1 MRVAEAQDLY
11 LTQFD
16 ELTRAQAAS
25 DPAWLREQRR
35 GAIARFRSQG
45 FPTTRD
51 EEFRATPV
59 AAIADRAF
67 EPTFDGAGSAAGAG
81 AHVAVTSLSAS
92 VREQFTIPELTTAA
106 DLIFVNGRFAPE
118 LSSARPLP
126 KGVRVTSLAAAL
138 TIEPT
143 LVEPYLS
150 RTIKFETQGF
160 TALNTAFVQDGA
172 VVFLPDNA
180 VLTEPIH
187 LVFVSQPEP
196 GKPFV
201 SHPRTL
207 IVAGRNSQ
215 GRVIESFVGT
225 QVYFTNAVTEIVGG
239 ENSHLDHYR
248 VQRESLDAY
257 HVSSTHLQLA
267 RSATLTS
274 HSLAL
279 GGQLV
284 RNDVNAVLD
293 AEGIVCTLNGLYLV
307 DGRRLVDNHTT
318 IDHAK
323 PHCESHE
330 LYKGVIDDHGRGVFN
345 GKILVRQD
353 AQKTDAK
360 QTNQVLL
367 LSEDATINT
376 KPQLEI
382 FADDVKCTHGA
393 TVGQLAE
400 EQMFYLRARGIGL
413 NEAQA
418 MLIHAFASDI
428 VERIEIEPLRD
439 QLEQYLLSRLPIEA

>member
-11 LTQFD
+11 LAQFD
-16 ELTRAQAAS
+16 ALTQAEDTAS
-25 DPAWLREQRR
+25 MPPPVWVRDMRR
-35 GAIARFRSQG
+35 HAFAHFRKEG

-59 AAIADRAF
+59 APITDTAF
-67 EPTFDGAGSAAGAG
+67 EPAGA
-81 AHVAVTSLSAS
+81 SIPSQLPAS
-92 VREQFTIPELTTAA
+92 IHEHCTIPGLTTAA
-106 DLIFVNGRFAPE
+106 DVVFVNGRFAE
-118 LSSARPLP
+118 SLSSIGTLP
-126 KGVRVTSLAAAL
+126 KGVRVDSLATVLAK
-138 TIEPT
+138 EPG
-143 LVEPYLS
+143 LVEPYLN
-150 RTIKFETQGF
+150 RVIAFPTQGF

-172 VVFLPDNA
+172 VVILPDNA
-180 VLTEPIH
+180 VLEAPVH
-187 LVFVSQPEP
+187 LVYVSL
-196 GKPFV
+196 GGSTPFV
-201 SHPRTL
+201 AHPRTL
-207 IVAGRNSQ
+207 IVTGRNSQ
-215 GRVIESFVGT
+215 GRVIESFVGS
-225 QVYFTNAVTEIVGG
+225 QGYFTNSVTEIVGG

-257 HVSSTHLQLA
+257 HVSSLHVRLG
-267 RSATLTS
+267 RSAVFTS
-274 HSLAL
+274 HNLVL

-284 RNDVNAVLD
+284 RNDVNATLD

-307 DGRRLVDNHTT
+307 DGKRLIDNHTT

-330 LYKGVIDDHGRGVFN
+330 LYKGVLDDQGRGVFN
-345 GKILVRQD
+345 GKIFVRED

-393 TVGQLAE
+393 TVGQLAAD
-400 EQMFYLRARGIGL
+400 QMFYLRARGIGQA
-413 NEAQA
+413 EAQA
-418 MLIHAFASDI
+418 MLIHAFAADI
-428 VERIEIEPLRD
+428 VERIDLEPLRD
-439 QLEQYLLSRLPIEA
+439 QLEQYLQSRLPIDA